1 MEPNRPWVRL
11 SSMRIGVGRRVGPVY
26 VWVSRGVRFGGRGGS
41 GGVGPVGRAAG
52 VVLCVLIAGGMLIG
66 GARVVGGGSFDGRS
80 ADQISMEQAGL
91 GGAGGAVSG
100 PAATTDVDEHDAV
113 VAVETCSDAFA
124 FGTDSV
130 RTMAFCKI
138 AGVQATYNA
147 IGNGTNGL

>member
-1 MEPNRPWVRL
+1 
-11 SSMRIGVGRRVGPVY
+11 MRIGVGRRVGPVY
-26 VWVSRGVRFGGRGGS
+26 VWVSRGVRVGRCGGS

-80 ADQISMEQAGL
+80 ADQISMEHFGL
-91 GGAGGAVSG
+91 GGAGGRAGGAASG
-100 PAATTDVDEHDAV
+100 SGVAPAATEDVDAHDAV
-113 VAVETCSDAFA
+113 VAGETCSDAFA